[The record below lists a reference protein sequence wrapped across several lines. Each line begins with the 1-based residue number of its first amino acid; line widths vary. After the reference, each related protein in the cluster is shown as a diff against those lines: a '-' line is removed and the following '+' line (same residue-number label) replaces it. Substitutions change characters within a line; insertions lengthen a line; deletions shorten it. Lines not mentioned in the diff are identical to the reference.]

1 MPLGAARAQPA
12 PKPAPAAAPDPTLL
26 KVARETVAQMRG
38 DRSATIGSRAAP
50 VIGMMQQ
57 IGIEVPDKAQ
67 VLVQEVVMPT
77 PTAHYDELL
86 VIQARGFA
94 TVLNKDELQAIAA
107 FHVPPAGK
115 RFAAVQPPLARIQ
128 RAGMQQW
135 MQSVM
140 PAMRGKPT
148 TAIQAH
154 GWPPGKPAK
163 PH

>member
-38 DRSATIGSRAAP
+38 DRTATHGSMAAP

-86 VIQARGFA
+86 AIQARGFA
-94 TVLNKDELQAIAA
+94 TVLN
-107 FHVPPAGK
+107 
-115 RFAAVQPPLARIQ
+115 
-128 RAGMQQW
+128 
-135 MQSVM
+135 
-140 PAMRGKPT
+140 
-148 TAIQAH
+148 
-154 GWPPGKPAK
+154 
-163 PH
+163 

>member
-1 MPLGAARAQPA
+1 
-12 PKPAPAAAPDPTLL
+12 
-26 KVARETVAQMRG
+26 
-38 DRSATIGSRAAP
+38 
-50 VIGMMQQ
+50 MMQQ

-86 VIQARGFA
+86 AIQARGFA

-107 FHVPPAGK
+107 FHAPPAGK
-115 RFAAVQPPLARIQ
+115 RLAAVQPALARIQ

-140 PAMRGKPT
+140 PAMRGKST

-163 PH
+163 PR